1 MFVDYASFIFR
12 TVHLTNISKYG
23 EAAVD
28 LWNNCKLN
36 TEKICD
42 SSLVGTLS
50 RGGDSC
56 HLHTV
61 LGRAD
66 GSTIAGHVVGDM
78 VSANL
83 WIMFSR
89 SLGRCF
95 DLGETVVRLMQVIFT
110 TAEIVIGDCGGF
122 TFDRE
127 MDHGTGF
134 PELVVKES
142 SKE

>member
-36 TEKICD
+36 TEMICD

-83 WIMFSR
+83 WTLLTIICHAHFATLSYICLLARDKMYLQIKFS
-89 SLGRCF
+89 
-95 DLGETVVRLMQVIFT
+95 
-110 TAEIVIGDCGGF
+110 
-122 TFDRE
+122 
-127 MDHGTGF
+127 
-134 PELVVKES
+134 
-142 SKE
+142 